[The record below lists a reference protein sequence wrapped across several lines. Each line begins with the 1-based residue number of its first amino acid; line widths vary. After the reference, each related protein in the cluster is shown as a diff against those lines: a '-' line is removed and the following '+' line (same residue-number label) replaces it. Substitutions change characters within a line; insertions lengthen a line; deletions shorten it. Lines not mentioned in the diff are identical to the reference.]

1 MKLYYSPGAC
11 SLASHIVLH
20 ELGLKHETERV
31 DLKTHQTEKGTDF
44 YKINAKGYVPAVALD
59 NGQILTE
66 NIAILT
72 YLTDQKPS
80 QEKFD
85 KYQQLEWLAFV
96 STEIHKPMGS
106 LFGYKNGPEDV
117 VKGIKER
124 IAKRFDYM
132 EKHLAEKEF
141 IYGNFF
147 GPADAYF
154 FTVLGWCPLL
164 NVDLKPW
171 KNLTAYT
178 QRIAQRPAVQ
188 KAMRAEGLLK

>member
-20 ELGLKHETERV
+20 ELGLSHETEKV
-31 DLKTHQTEKGTDF
+31 DLKTHQTAGGADF
-44 YKINAKGYVPAVALD
+44 YKINPKGYVPALALD
-59 NGQILTE
+59 NGQVLTE
-66 NIAILT
+66 GVAILT
-72 YLTDQKPS
+72 YLTELKPA
-80 QEKFD
+80 QEKLD
-85 KYQQLEWLAFV
+85 RYQQLEWLVFI
-96 STEIHKPMGS
+96 SSEIHKSLGS

-124 IAKRFDYM
+124 VAKRFDHM
-132 EKHLAEKEF
+132 EKHLANKEF
-141 IYGNFF
+141 IYGNSF

-164 NVDLKPW
+164 NIDLKSW
-171 KNLTAYT
+171 KNLTAYS